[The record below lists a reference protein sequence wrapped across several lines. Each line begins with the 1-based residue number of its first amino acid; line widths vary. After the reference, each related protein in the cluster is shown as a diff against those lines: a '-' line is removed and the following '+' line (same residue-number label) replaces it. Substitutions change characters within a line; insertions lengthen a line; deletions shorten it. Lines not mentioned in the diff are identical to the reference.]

1 MDFSKVESGPGAV
14 AYSEKSE
21 TATLEEGYGWQIP
34 IDHNAFTILK
44 NNESQLC
51 EVLQN
56 KFDCICTLIS
66 PSPEGNSESLQV
78 FRQMLIPGLEL
89 SVWRDDLTRHT
100 VDAVVNAANEEL
112 IHAGG
117 LAQAL
122 VNAGGPEIQEES
134 RRFISRFGKIP
145 TGNIVITRAG
155 RLPCKLIIHAVGP
168 RWVAK
173 DRQRCICKLQKAI
186 RNILN
191 YVTLTESDV
200 ETVAIPALSSG
211 IFQFPLD
218 LCTQTIVE
226 TISFYFQRKQL
237 AGNLKEI
244 HLVSNEYPTVVAFKN
259 ASEVILGV
267 NKPGSRVNQEATPP
281 VNTIIVNNLTLQIV
295 QGYIEQQETDVIV
308 NSVNPLYG
316 LKFGPVSTSILQQAG
331 EEIELEFNQKITEI
345 PQESQLVLIT
355 KGFKLSCQ
363 YVYHVLWH
371 LRYSKLTTAFSAE
384 MAKSKSRLR
393 GFNNY
398 SVPQL
403 TREEKREN
411 GLKSK
416 SPAISLMG
424 RNMEKMKEAQA
435 WIRRILTLQDH
446 HIIENYHILYLGKRE
461 HDILTQLQNNLRVSI
476 SEIISLEKVILEIK
490 GAQAS
495 LVEVVMNIE
504 HMLCEVQEE
513 MARKKELA
521 LWSLSGQWTNW
532 QPKNQDEM
540 KRNTFLKCL
549 KLSTE
554 EIQNQKKQFES
565 CGFQV
570 IKVEEIDNVFLMA
583 VFQRK
588 KKMVEERTHRD
599 PVSHRL
605 FQQVPYQFCEAVCR
619 VGFQRMYSM
628 PCDPKYGVGIYFT
641 KNLKNLAYQVK
652 NTSATDELIYVFEAE
667 VLTGSFCQG
676 HHLNIFPPPL
686 SPGDIDSHDSVV
698 DNVSNPET
706 FVIFSGTQAM
716 PRYLWTCTQDHVQP
730 QKDSAGP
737 MMLSSQQPWERFSSG
752 SSVD

>member
-34 IDHNAFTILK
+34 IDHNVFTILK

-78 FRQMLIPGLEL
+78 FREMLIPGLEL

-173 DRQRCICKLQKAI
+173 DRQRCVCKLQKAI

-267 NKPGSRVNQEATPP
+267 NKPGARVNQEATPP

-295 QGYIEQQETDVIV
+295 QGYIEQQETLGMAV
-308 NSVNPLYG
+308 NECLQKCLELNITSISFPALGTGSIGIWMNIAAKIMFNEV
-316 LKFGPVSTSILQQAG
+316 LKFAKCHLKKQLTVKFVIFP
-331 EEIELEFNQKITEI
+331 EELE
-345 PQESQLVLIT
+345 
-355 KGFKLSCQ
+355 
-363 YVYHVLWH
+363 VYN
-371 LRYSKLTTAFSAE
+371 AFSAE

-521 LWSLSGQWTNW
+521 LWSLSGQWTDW

-565 CGFQV
+565 CGLQV

-730 QKDSAGP
+730 QNDSAGP

>member
-1 MDFSKVESGPGAV
+1 MKWNYILCKGTLAHLFFIFSPFP
-14 AYSEKSE
+14 E

-44 NNESQLC
+44 SNESQLC

-259 ASEVILGV
+259 ASEVILRV

-295 QGYIEQQETDVIV
+295 QGYIEQQE
-308 NSVNPLYG
+308 
-316 LKFGPVSTSILQQAG
+316 VS
-331 EEIELEFNQKITEI
+331 
-345 PQESQLVLIT
+345 
-355 KGFKLSCQ
+355 
-363 YVYHVLWH
+363 
-371 LRYSKLTTAFSAE
+371 
-384 MAKSKSRLR
+384 
-393 GFNNY
+393 
-398 SVPQL
+398 
-403 TREEKREN
+403 
-411 GLKSK
+411 
-416 SPAISLMG
+416 
-424 RNMEKMKEAQA
+424 
-435 WIRRILTLQDH
+435 
-446 HIIENYHILYLGKRE
+446 
-461 HDILTQLQNNLRVSI
+461 
-476 SEIISLEKVILEIK
+476 
-490 GAQAS
+490 
-495 LVEVVMNIE
+495 
-504 HMLCEVQEE
+504 LC
-513 MARKKELA
+513 
-521 LWSLSGQWTNW
+521 
-532 QPKNQDEM
+532 
-540 KRNTFLKCL
+540 F
-549 KLSTE
+549 
-554 EIQNQKKQFES
+554 
-565 CGFQV
+565 
-570 IKVEEIDNVFLMA
+570 
-583 VFQRK
+583 
-588 KKMVEERTHRD
+588 
-599 PVSHRL
+599 
-605 FQQVPYQFCEAVCR
+605 
-619 VGFQRMYSM
+619 
-628 PCDPKYGVGIYFT
+628 
-641 KNLKNLAYQVK
+641 
-652 NTSATDELIYVFEAE
+652 
-667 VLTGSFCQG
+667 
-676 HHLNIFPPPL
+676 
-686 SPGDIDSHDSVV
+686 
-698 DNVSNPET
+698 
-706 FVIFSGTQAM
+706 
-716 PRYLWTCTQDHVQP
+716 
-730 QKDSAGP
+730 
-737 MMLSSQQPWERFSSG
+737 
-752 SSVD
+752 